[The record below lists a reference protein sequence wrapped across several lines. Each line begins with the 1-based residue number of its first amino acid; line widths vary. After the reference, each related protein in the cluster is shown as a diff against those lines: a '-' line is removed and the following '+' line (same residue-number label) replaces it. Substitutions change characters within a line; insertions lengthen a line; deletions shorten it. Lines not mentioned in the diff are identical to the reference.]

1 MGSTLAANELIK
13 TRLHV
18 NAKLLPRLIAVLQE
32 PERLTDHLAGGL
44 VQAALNLL
52 VHESFEL
59 RRERNVHRNPPSPT
73 EAKGGSELCQYLT

>member
-1 MGSTLAANELIK
+1 MGSTLPASELIK

-44 VQAALNLL
+44 VQAALHLL
-52 VHESFEL
+52 VHQSLEL
-59 RRERNVHRNPPSPT
+59 RRERNVQGIHPHT
-73 EAKGGSELCQYLT
+73 EATGCSEYCQYLT